1 MRISYLKDMG
11 LRRHTLAALTA
22 CGLILAASQGFTVRA
37 QAADAGPDYVAP
49 LDLEWSTYAEFTEYP
64 EFRPGAP
71 AAHAFAGGGTT
82 GMGSA
87 PSGSRAAEASQ
98 QEAGNAAFPDD
109 IWKHAP

>member
-1 MRISYLKDMG
+1 MKISYLKDMG

-22 CGLILAASQGFTVRA
+22 CGLILAAQGFGVRA
-37 QAADAGPDYVAP
+37 QAADAGPAYAAP

-71 AAHAFAGGGTT
+71 APHALAGSGTT

-87 PSGSRAAEASQ
+87 PSSSKAAEASP

>member
-1 MRISYLKDMG
+1 MRISYSKHMG

-22 CGLILAASQGFTVRA
+22 CALILAAQGFAMRA

-64 EFRPGAP
+64 EFRPDAP
-71 AAHAFAGGGTT
+71 APHAFAGGGTT

-87 PSGSRAAEASQ
+87 PSASRAADASQ

>member
-1 MRISYLKDMG
+1 MRISYLTTMQF
-11 LRRHTLAALTA
+11 RRHTLAALTA
-22 CGLILAASQGFTVRA
+22 CGLIIAASQGFAVRA

-49 LDLEWSTYAEFTEYP
+49 LDLEWSIYAEFTEYP

-71 AAHAFAGGGTT
+71 APHAFAGGTT

-87 PSGSRAAEASQ
+87 DSKAAGASQ